1 MSNSIAKEILRRY
14 SHQIKMQIAN
24 KFRNNDQRK
33 DVFQEVAL
41 HIINNID
48 KYNPNHPNAN
58 LAGWISRLVTNKC
71 YSIMREN
78 KKNLQFQDF
87 EDESLID
94 NYRDTNLISE
104 EFDPNLRSV
113 KIINIEKLLLQLNAR
128 DREII
133 ILRVY
138 KSKSVKEIDEIMNLT
153 NSAIYYKRAIAKLR
167 ELENADDF
175 FNEFDGFEPA

>member
-1 MSNSIAKEILRRY
+1 
-14 SHQIKMQIAN
+14 
-24 KFRNNDQRK
+24 
-33 DVFQEVAL
+33 
-41 HIINNID
+41 
-48 KYNPNHPNAN
+48 
-58 LAGWISRLVTNKC
+58 
-71 YSIMREN
+71 MREN